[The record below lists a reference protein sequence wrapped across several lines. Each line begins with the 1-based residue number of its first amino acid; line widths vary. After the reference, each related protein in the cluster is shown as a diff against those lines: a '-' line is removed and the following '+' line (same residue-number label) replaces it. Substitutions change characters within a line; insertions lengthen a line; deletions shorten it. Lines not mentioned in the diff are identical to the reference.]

1 MTHDTTANTD
11 YGAPAVRSNKLHRPL
26 IMANHALH
34 FVSSL
39 IVMSIAAYF
48 IHNFSKNTHL
58 VYWVSIAAIDTLLYL
73 PALFLPAMKSY
84 KGYLAPLAW
93 IFSYLWL
100 TAFIFAAQ
108 DYEYGSCSVRSPD
121 QFGVGRCG
129 LKKILEAFAFI
140 AFFTNLVGTVL
151 EARLWDVQRFKGA
164 RGVRDGVVRHDK
176 QHVGA
181 GVPGVAVPGT
191 AGAQHGDA
199 VV

>member
-1 MTHDTTANTD
+1 MAQHDTHANTD
-11 YGAPAVRSNKLHRPL
+11 YGAPAVRSNKMHRPL

-48 IHNFSKNTHL
+48 IHNFPHNTHL
-58 VYWVSIAAIDTLLYL
+58 VYWVSIAAIDTILYI
-73 PALFLPAMKSY
+73 PALFLPVIKSY

-108 DYEYGSCSVRSPD
+108 DYEYGSCAVNSP
-121 QFGVGRCG
+121 FGHTGCG
-129 LKKILEAFAFI
+129 LKRTLEAFAFI

-164 RGVRDGVVRHDK
+164 RGNNNVLVEDK
-176 QHVGA
+176 HHGNVPVA
-181 GVPGVAVPGT
+181 GTTT
-191 AGAQHGDA
+191 AGAHHGASA
-199 VV
+199 V